1 MASVTSLT
9 ASVHQRLA
17 TALSATLPTADADPL
32 LRRSDRADYQAN
44 GILALAKKA
53 KANPR
58 ELATQVV
65 ARVESG
71 ELIGEIEVSGPGFLN
86 ITLTDRAITQN
97 LAARYADDTG
107 RLGVPTA
114 ERPGTTVIDYAQ
126 PNVAKE
132 MHVGH
137 LRSAVIGD
145 AVVQILEFTGEN
157 VVRRHHIGDWGT
169 QFGMLIQYLDEHP
182 HELDHKDARVSGE
195 EAMSNLDRLYKAAR
209 KLFDSDEEFKT
220 RARRRVVDL
229 QAGDPHTLATWQKF
243 VDESKIYFFSV
254 FEKLDM
260 EVRDADIVGES
271 GYNDM
276 LDETCRL
283 LEESGVAV
291 RSEGA
296 LCVFF
301 DDVKGPD
308 GNPVP
313 LIVKKSDGGYGYA
326 ATDLSAIRDRVFH
339 LKANSLLYVVDAR
352 QSLHFKMVFETARRA
367 GWLND
372 DDVKAF
378 QLAFGTVLGKDGKPF
393 KTREGETIRLVDLL
407 DEAIDRA
414 TAVVRE
420 KAEKVGLT
428 EEEIVENGR
437 YVGIGA
443 VKYADLSTSAVRDYK
458 FDLDQM
464 VSLNGDTSV
473 YLQYAYARIQS
484 ILRKAG
490 EAGPAA
496 HPELELAPAER
507 ALGLHLDQF
516 GEAVAEVAESYEPH
530 KLAAY
535 LFRLATLLTS
545 FYDQCPV
552 LKAESPAQV
561 ENRLFLVDLT
571 ARTLHRGM
579 ALLAT
584 RTPSPHAPPPGYRP
598 PAAGR
603 VALRHPRPG
612 RCRCLP
618 LQSLAW
624 RPFPIRCPSWRPTR
638 AGVCS
643 GLNSRFRR
651 GG

>member
-1 MASVTSLT
+1 MASVTSLSDNVQQHL
-9 ASVHQRLA
+9 AS
-17 TALSATLPTADADPL
+17 ALSATLPQAAGADPL
-32 LRRSDRADYQAN
+32 LRRSDRADFQAN

-65 ARVESG
+65 SHVVTG
-71 ELIGEIEVSGPGFLN
+71 DELIKDVEVSGPGFLN
-86 ITLTDRAITQN
+86 ITIADRAITGN
-97 LAARYADDTG
+97 LAARYADETG

-114 ERPGTTVIDYAQ
+114 AQPGTTVIDYAQ

-145 AVVQILEFTGEN
+145 SVVQLLEFTGEN
-157 VVRRHHIGDWGT
+157 VIRRHHIGDWGT

-182 HELDHKDARVSGE
+182 HELDHKASTEDTLASGE

-260 EVRDADIVGES
+260 EIRDPDIVGES

-276 LDETCRL
+276 LAETCRL

-301 DDVKGPD
+301 DDIKGPD

-313 LIVKKSDGGYGYA
+313 LIVQKSDGGYGYA
-326 ATDLSAIRDRVFH
+326 ATDLSAIRDRVFN
-339 LKANSLLYVVDAR
+339 LKANNLVYVVDAR
-352 QSLHFKMVFETARRA
+352 QALHFKMVFETARRA
-367 GWLND
+367 GWLNE
-372 DDVKAF
+372 DVTAF

-393 KTREGETIRLVDLL
+393 KTREGETVRLVDLL

-414 TAVVRE
+414 SAVVRE
-420 KAEKVGLT
+420 KAQDLS
-428 EEEIVENGR
+428 EEEIAERGAQ
-437 YVGIGA
+437 VGIGA
-443 VKYADLSTSAVRDYK
+443 VKYADLSTSANRDYK

-490 EAGPAA
+490 GTRPAA
-496 HPELELAPAER
+496 HPELELAEAER
-507 ALGLHLDQF
+507 ALGLHVDAF
-516 GEAVAEVAESYEPH
+516 AETVAEAAAEYAPH

-535 LFRLATLLTS
+535 LYQLASLYTS
-545 FYDQCPV
+545 FYDKCPV
-552 LKAESPAQV
+552 LKAETPAQV
-561 ENRLFLVDLT
+561 ENRLFLCDIT
-571 ARTLHRGM
+571 ARTLHQGM
-579 ALLAT
+579 ALLGI
-584 RTPSPHAPPPGYRP
+584 RTPEK
-598 PAAGR
+598 
-603 VALRHPRPG
+603 L
-612 RCRCLP
+612 
-618 LQSLAW
+618 
-624 RPFPIRCPSWRPTR
+624 
-638 AGVCS
+638 
-643 GLNSRFRR
+643 
-651 GG
+651 

>member
-1 MASVTSLT
+1 MASVTSLSDSVQQHL
-9 ASVHQRLA
+9 AS
-17 TALSATLPTADADPL
+17 ALSATLPEAAGADPL
-32 LRRSDRADYQAN
+32 LRRSDRADFQAN

-65 ARVESG
+65 SQVATG
-71 ELIGEIEVSGPGFLN
+71 TELIKDVEVSGPGFLN
-86 ITLTDRAITQN
+86 ITIADQAITRN

-107 RLGVPTA
+107 RLGVPYA
-114 ERPGTTVIDYAQ
+114 EHPGTTVIDYAQ

-145 AVVQILEFTGEN
+145 SVVQILEFTGEN

-182 HELDHKDARVSGE
+182 HELDHKASAEDAAASGE

-209 KLFDSDEEFKT
+209 RKFDSDDEFKT

-229 QAGDPHTLATWQKF
+229 QAGDPHTLAMWQKF

-260 EVRDADIVGES
+260 EIRDTDIVGES

-276 LDETCRL
+276 LAETCRL

-301 DDVKGPD
+301 EDIKGPD
-308 GNPVP
+308 GNLVP
-313 LIVKKSDGGYGYA
+313 LIVQKSDGGYGYA
-326 ATDLSAIRDRVFH
+326 ATDLSAIRDRVFG
-339 LKANSLLYVVDAR
+339 LKANTLLYVVDAR
-352 QSLHFKMVFETARRA
+352 QSLHFRMVFETARRA
-367 GWLND
+367 GWLGE
-372 DDVKAF
+372 DVTAT

-393 KTREGETIRLVDLL
+393 KTREGETVRLVDLL

-414 TAVVRE
+414 SAVVRE
-420 KAEKVGLT
+420 KAQDLS
-428 EEEIVENGR
+428 EEEIAERGTQ
-437 YVGIGA
+437 VGIGA
-443 VKYADLSTSAVRDYK
+443 VKYADLSTSANRDYK

-490 EAGPAA
+490 EVRPAA
-496 HPELELAPAER
+496 HPELELADAER
-507 ALGLHLDQF
+507 ALGLHVDAF
-516 GEAVAEVAESYEPH
+516 GQTVSETAAEYAPH

-535 LFRLATLLTS
+535 LYQLASLYTT
-545 FYDQCPV
+545 FYDKCPV
-552 LKAESPAQV
+552 LKAETPDQV
-561 ENRLFLVDLT
+561 ENRLFLCDVT
-571 ARTLHRGM
+571 ARTLHQGM
-579 ALLAT
+579 ALLGI
-584 RTPSPHAPPPGYRP
+584 RTPEK
-598 PAAGR
+598 
-603 VALRHPRPG
+603 L
-612 RCRCLP
+612 
-618 LQSLAW
+618 
-624 RPFPIRCPSWRPTR
+624 
-638 AGVCS
+638 
-643 GLNSRFRR
+643 
-651 GG
+651 

>member
-1 MASVTSLT
+1 MASVTSLSDSVQQHL
-9 ASVHQRLA
+9 AS
-17 TALSATLPTADADPL
+17 ALSATLPEAAGADPL
-32 LRRSDRADYQAN
+32 LRRSDRADFQAN

-65 ARVESG
+65 AQVVTG
-71 ELIGEIEVSGPGFLN
+71 EELVKDVEVSGPGFLN
-86 ITLTDRAITQN
+86 IRISDRAITAN

-107 RLGVPTA
+107 RLGVPYA
-114 ERPGTTVIDYAQ
+114 AHPGTTVIDYAQ

-145 AVVQILEFTGEN
+145 SVGRLMEFTGEN

-182 HELDHKDARVSGE
+182 HELDHKASAEDTATSGA

-209 KLFDSDEEFKT
+209 RKFDSDEEFKT

-229 QAGDPHTLATWQKF
+229 QAGDPHTLAMWQKF

-260 EVRDADIVGES
+260 EVRDPDIVGES

-276 LDETCRL
+276 LAETCRL

-301 DDVKGPD
+301 DDIKGPD
-308 GNPVP
+308 GNLVP
-313 LIVKKSDGGYGYA
+313 LIVQKSDGGYGYA
-326 ATDLSAIRDRVFH
+326 ATDLSAIRDRVFN
-339 LKANSLLYVVDAR
+339 LKANTLLYVVDAR
-352 QSLHFKMVFETARRA
+352 QALHFRMVFETARRA
-367 GWLND
+367 GWLN

-393 KTREGETIRLVDLL
+393 KTREGETVRLVDLL

-414 TAVVRE
+414 SAVVRE
-420 KAEKVGLT
+420 KAQDLS
-428 EEEIVENGR
+428 EEEIAERGAQ
-437 YVGIGA
+437 VGIGA
-443 VKYADLSTSAVRDYK
+443 VKYADLSTSANRDYK

-473 YLQYAYARIQS
+473 YLQYAHARIRS

-490 EAGPAA
+490 ETRPAA
-496 HPELELAPAER
+496 HPELELADAER
-507 ALGLHLDQF
+507 ALGLHVDAFAQALE
-516 GEAVAEVAESYEPH
+516 EAAAEYAPH

-535 LFRLATLLTS
+535 LYQLASLYTS
-545 FYDQCPV
+545 FYDKCPV
-552 LKAESPAQV
+552 LKAETPQQV
-561 ENRLFLVDLT
+561 ENRLFLCDVT

-579 ALLAT
+579 ALLGI
-584 RTPSPHAPPPGYRP
+584 RTPEK
-598 PAAGR
+598 
-603 VALRHPRPG
+603 L
-612 RCRCLP
+612 
-618 LQSLAW
+618 
-624 RPFPIRCPSWRPTR
+624 
-638 AGVCS
+638 
-643 GLNSRFRR
+643 
-651 GG
+651 

>member
-1 MASVTSLT
+1 MASVTSLSD
-9 ASVHQRLA
+9 SVHQRLA
-17 TALSATLPTADADPL
+17 AALSAALPQAGSADPL
-32 LRRSDRADYQAN
+32 LRRSDRADFQAN
-44 GILALAKKA
+44 GILALAKKE

-65 ARVESG
+65 SRVESG
-71 ELIGEIEVSGPGFLN
+71 ELIKDVEVSGPGFLN
-86 ITLTDRAITQN
+86 ITITDRAITET

-107 RLGVPTA
+107 RLGVPQA
-114 ERPGTTVIDYAQ
+114 QQPGTTVIDYAQ

-145 AVVQILEFTGEN
+145 SVMRLLEFTGEN

-169 QFGMLIQYLDEHP
+169 QFGMLIQYLEEHP
-182 HELDHKDARVSGE
+182 HELDHEADEVSGE

-209 KLFDSDEEFKT
+209 KLFDADEEFKT

-229 QAGDPHTLATWQKF
+229 QAGDPQTLAMWQKF

-260 EVRDADIVGES
+260 EIRDADIVGES

-276 LDETCRL
+276 LAETCRL

-301 DDVKGPD
+301 DDIKGPD

-313 LIVKKSDGGYGYA
+313 LIVQKSDGGYGYA
-326 ATDLSAIRDRVFH
+326 ATDLSAIRDRVFAI
-339 LKANSLLYVVDAR
+339 KANTLLYVVDAR

-372 DDVKAF
+372 DVEAV

-393 KTREGETIRLVDLL
+393 KTREGETVRLVDLL

-414 TAVVRE
+414 SAVVRE
-420 KAEKVGLT
+420 KAQDLS
-428 EEEIVENGR
+428 EEEIAERGTQ
-437 YVGIGA
+437 VGIGA
-443 VKYADLSTSAVRDYK
+443 VKYADLSTSANRDYK

-490 EAGPAA
+490 ASRPVA
-496 HPELELAPAER
+496 HPELELHEAER
-507 ALGLHLDQF
+507 ALGLHADSF
-516 GEAVAEVAESYEPH
+516 AATVAEAATEYAPH
-530 KLAAY
+530 KMTAY
-535 LFRLATLLTS
+535 LYQLASLYTT
-545 FYDQCPV
+545 FYDKCPV
-552 LKAESPAQV
+552 LKAESPEQI
-561 ENRLFLVDLT
+561 ENRLFLCDVT
-571 ARTLHRGM
+571 ARTLHQGM
-579 ALLAT
+579 ALLGI
-584 RTPSPHAPPPGYRP
+584 RTPER
-598 PAAGR
+598 
-603 VALRHPRPG
+603 L
-612 RCRCLP
+612 
-618 LQSLAW
+618 
-624 RPFPIRCPSWRPTR
+624 
-638 AGVCS
+638 
-643 GLNSRFRR
+643 
-651 GG
+651 

>member
-1 MASVTSLT
+1 MASVTSLSD
-9 ASVHQRLA
+9 SVQQRLA
-17 TALSATLPTADADPL
+17 AALSAALPEAGSADPL
-32 LRRSDRADYQAN
+32 LRRSDRADFQAN

-65 ARVESG
+65 SQVDTG
-71 ELIGEIEVSGPGFLN
+71 DVIKDVEVSGPGFLN
-86 ITLTDRAITQN
+86 ITIGDRAILET

-107 RLGVPTA
+107 RLGVPFA

-145 AVVQILEFTGEN
+145 ALVQLLEFAGET

-182 HELDHKDARVSGE
+182 HELDHKADGSGAMSGE

-229 QAGDPHTLATWQKF
+229 QSGEPRTLAAWQKF

-260 EVRDADIVGES
+260 EIRDPDIVGES

-291 RSEGA
+291 MSDGA

-301 DDVKGPD
+301 EDIKGPD

-313 LIVKKSDGGYGYA
+313 LIVRKSDGGYGYA
-326 ATDLSAIRDRVFH
+326 ATDLSAIRDRVFN
-339 LKANSLLYVVDAR
+339 LKASSLLYVVDVR
-352 QSLHFKMVFETARRA
+352 QSLHFRMVFETARRV

-372 DDVKAF
+372 DVEAH
-378 QLAFGTVLGKDGKPF
+378 QLAFGTILGKDGKPF
-393 KTREGETIRLVDLL
+393 KTREGVSVRLEDLL
-407 DEAIDRA
+407 DEAVQRA

-428 EEEIVENGR
+428 EQEIVENGR
-437 YVGIGA
+437 HVGIGA

-464 VSLNGDTSV
+464 VSLSGDTSV

-490 EAGPAA
+490 EARPLA

-516 GEAVAEVAESYEPH
+516 GETVLEVAAAYEPH
-530 KLAAY
+530 KLAGY
-535 LFRLATLLTS
+535 LYQLASLLTT
-545 FYDQCPV
+545 FYDQCQVISADNPPEV
-552 LKAESPAQV
+552 V

-579 ALLAT
+579 ALLGI
-584 RTPSPHAPPPGYRP
+584 RTP
-598 PAAGR
+598 GR
-603 VALRHPRPG
+603 L
-612 RCRCLP
+612 
-618 LQSLAW
+618 
-624 RPFPIRCPSWRPTR
+624 
-638 AGVCS
+638 
-643 GLNSRFRR
+643 
-651 GG
+651 

>member
-17 TALSATLPTADADPL
+17 DALSAALPEAGSADPL
-32 LRRSDRADYQAN
+32 LRRSDRADFQAN

-58 ELATQVV
+58 ELATEVV
-65 ARVESG
+65 SRVESG
-71 ELIGEIEVSGPGFLN
+71 DVIKDIEVSGPGFLN
-86 ITLTDRAITQN
+86 ITITDRAIVSN
-97 LAARYADDTG
+97 LAERYADG
-107 RLGVPTA
+107 ERLGVPLA
-114 ERPGTTVIDYAQ
+114 ENPGTTVIDYAQ

-145 AVVQILEFTGEN
+145 AVVQILEFTGES

-169 QFGMLIQYLDEHP
+169 QFGMLIQYLIEHP
-182 HELDHKDARVSGE
+182 HELDHKGGVVSGE
-195 EAMSNLDRLYKAAR
+195 EAMSNLNRLYKAAR
-209 KLFDSDEEFKT
+209 TVFDSDEEFKT

-229 QAGDPHTLATWQKF
+229 QAGEPETLAMWQKF
-243 VDESKIYFFSV
+243 VDESKIYFYSV
-254 FEKLDM
+254 FDKLDM
-260 EVRDADIVGES
+260 EIRDPDVVGES

-276 LDETCRL
+276 LDETCHL

-291 RSEGA
+291 RSDGA

-326 ATDLSAIRDRVFH
+326 ATDLSAIRDRVFN
-339 LKANSLLYVVDAR
+339 LKADSLIYVVDAR

-367 GWLND
+367 GWLS
-372 DDVKAF
+372 DDVKAH

-393 KTREGETIRLVDLL
+393 KTREGETVRLVDLL

-420 KAEKVGLT
+420 KAEKVGLS
-428 EEEIVENGR
+428 EREIEENGR

-473 YLQYAYARIQS
+473 YLQYAYARIRS
-484 ILRKAG
+484 IFGKAG
-490 EAGPAA
+490 DRTPVA
-496 HPELELAPAER
+496 HPELGLAPAER
-507 ALGLHLDQF
+507 ALGLHLDRF
-516 GEAVAEVAESYEPH
+516 GETLEEVAAEYAPH

-535 LFRLATLLTS
+535 LYQLASLYTT

-552 LKAESPAQV
+552 IKPAPEQEV
-561 ENRLFLVDLT
+561 AENRLFLCDLT
-571 ARTLHRGM
+571 ARTLHQGM
-579 ALLAT
+579 ALLGI
-584 RTPSPHAPPPGYRP
+584 RTPER
-598 PAAGR
+598 
-603 VALRHPRPG
+603 L
-612 RCRCLP
+612 
-618 LQSLAW
+618 
-624 RPFPIRCPSWRPTR
+624 
-638 AGVCS
+638 
-643 GLNSRFRR
+643 
-651 GG
+651 

>member
-9 ASVHQRLA
+9 AHVHQRLA
-17 TALSATLPTADADPL
+17 DALTAALPETAPADPL
-32 LRRSDRADYQAN
+32 LRRSDRADFQAN

-58 ELATQVV
+58 DLATQVV
-65 ARVESG
+65 DRLVKG
-71 ELIGEIEVSGPGFLN
+71 DVIKDIEVSGPGFLN
-86 ITLTDRAITQN
+86 ITITDRAITEN
-97 LAARYADDTG
+97 LAARATDPAD
-107 RLGVPTA
+107 RLGIPFL
-114 ERPGTTVIDYAQ
+114 ENPGTTVIDYAQ

-137 LRSAVIGD
+137 LRSAVIGN
-145 AVVQILEFTGEN
+145 AVVQILEFVGET

-182 HELDHKDARVSGE
+182 HELDHEAAEDGAVTGE
-195 EAMSNLDRLYKAAR
+195 EAMSNLNRLYKAAR
-209 KLFDSDEEFKT
+209 THFDSDEEFKT

-229 QAGDPHTLATWQKF
+229 QAGDPHTLATWQRF

-260 EVRDADIVGES
+260 EIQDADIVGES

-283 LEESGVAV
+283 LEEAGVAV
-291 RSEGA
+291 WSEGA

-308 GNPVP
+308 GDPVP

-326 ATDLSAIRDRVFH
+326 ATDLSAIRDRVFN
-339 LKANSLLYVVDAR
+339 LKANNLIYVVDAR
-352 QSLHFKMVFETARRA
+352 QSLHFKMVFEAARRA

-372 DDVKAF
+372 EAKAEH
-378 QLAFGTVLGKDGKPF
+378 LAFGTVLGKDGKPF

-428 EEEIVENGR
+428 EDEIVENGQ

-473 YLQYAYARIQS
+473 YLQYAYARSRS

-490 EAGPAA
+490 DARPLA

-516 GEAVAEVAESYEPH
+516 GELLLDVASGYEPH

-535 LFRLATLLTS
+535 LFQLASHLTT
-545 FYDQCPV
+545 FYEQCHV
-552 LKAESPAQV
+552 LSDANPKEVV

-571 ARTLHRGM
+571 ARTLHQGM
-579 ALLAT
+579 ALLGI
-584 RTPSPHAPPPGYRP
+584 RTPDR
-598 PAAGR
+598 
-603 VALRHPRPG
+603 L
-612 RCRCLP
+612 
-618 LQSLAW
+618 
-624 RPFPIRCPSWRPTR
+624 
-638 AGVCS
+638 
-643 GLNSRFRR
+643 
-651 GG
+651 

>member
-1 MASVTSLT
+1 MASVPSL
-9 ASVHQRLA
+9 ASTVQQRLA
-17 TALSATLPTADADPL
+17 DALAAALRKTELADPSPRPSGWGDPM
-32 LRRSDRADYQAN
+32 LRRSDRADFQAN
-44 GILALAKKA
+44 GILALAKRLKG
-53 KANPR
+53 NPR
-58 ELATQVV
+58 ELATKVV
-65 ARVESG
+65 EA
-71 ELIGEIEVSGPGFLN
+71 IGANDVLRDIEVSGPGFLN
-86 ITLTDRAITQN
+86 ITVTDKAITET
-97 LAARYADDTG
+97 LAARAADA

-114 ERPGTTVIDYAQ
+114 AEPGTTVIDYAQ

-145 AVVQILEFTGEN
+145 AMVRILEFSGER

-169 QFGMLIQYLDEHP
+169 QFGMLIQYLIEHP
-182 HELDHKDARVSGE
+182 HELDHKDGASGE
-195 EAMSNLDRLYKAAR
+195 EAMSNLNRLYKAAR
-209 KLFDSDEEFKT
+209 ALFDSDEEFK
-220 RARRRVVDL
+220 ARSRDRVVAL
-229 QAGDPHTLATWQKF
+229 QSGDEETLALWQKF
-243 VDESKIYFFSV
+243 VDESKIYFYSV
-254 FEKLDM
+254 FDKLDM
-260 EVRDADIVGES
+260 EIRDPDVVGES

-276 LDETCRL
+276 LDETCRI

-313 LIVKKSDGGYGYA
+313 LIVRKSNGGYGYA
-326 ATDLSAIRDRVFH
+326 ATDLSAIRDRVQN
-339 LKANSLLYVVDAR
+339 LDASTLLYVVDAR

-367 GWLND
+367 GWLGD
-372 DDVKAF
+372 KVKAV

-393 KTREGETIRLVDLL
+393 KTREGETVRLVDLL

-414 TAVVRE
+414 TAVVAE
-420 KAEKVGLT
+420 KREKVGLT
-428 EEEIVENGR
+428 DQEVADNGR

-484 ILRKAG
+484 IKRNAG
-490 EAGPAA
+490 DRRLVA

-516 GEAVAEVAESYEPH
+516 GEVLAEVASAYEPH

-535 LFRLATLLTS
+535 LYQLASHLTT
-545 FYDQCPV
+545 FYDQCQV
-552 LKAESPAQV
+552 LSDDNPAELV

-571 ARTLHRGM
+571 GRTLHQGM
-579 ALLAT
+579 ALLGI
-584 RTPSPHAPPPGYRP
+584 RTPER
-598 PAAGR
+598 
-603 VALRHPRPG
+603 L
-612 RCRCLP
+612 
-618 LQSLAW
+618 
-624 RPFPIRCPSWRPTR
+624 
-638 AGVCS
+638 
-643 GLNSRFRR
+643 
-651 GG
+651 